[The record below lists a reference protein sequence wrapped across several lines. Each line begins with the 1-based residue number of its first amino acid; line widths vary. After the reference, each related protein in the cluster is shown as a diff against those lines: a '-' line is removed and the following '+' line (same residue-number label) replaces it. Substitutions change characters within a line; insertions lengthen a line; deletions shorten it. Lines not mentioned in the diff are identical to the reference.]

1 MIKPVETIP
10 MNATAKRQSYRG
22 MIRGDIEDAIAQGIT
37 KFEFD
42 GDYNWKYLAQ
52 YAREEADTIWRRA
65 FANIMRE
72 AGSKYGIKVSNY
84 LPCYKDKGQYIKIHS
99 VKMTDR
105 IHVYCEID
113 PDAPMRIC
121 QPLIDEAIK
130 EHEERQAGIEA
141 KDLTMD
147 IYNVGLSARSA
158 VTLKIAGFEKV
169 GDLKG
174 KKRTD
179 LIKIR
184 KMGRKSADEVWA
196 LMRNFGIAEEDDEQT
211 T

>member
-1 MIKPVETIP
+1 MIKPVEIIP
-10 MNATAKRQSYRG
+10 MNATAKRQSYRS

-37 KFEFD
+37 KFEFE

-72 AGSKYGIKVSNY
+72 ARSKYGIKVY
-84 LPCYKDKGQYIKIHS
+84 LPCYTDKGQYIKIHS
-99 VKMTDR
+99 VKMADR

-130 EHEERQAGIEA
+130 EQEERQAGIEA

-147 IYNVGLSARSA
+147 IYDVDLSARSA
-158 VTLKIAGFEKV
+158 VTLKRAGFEKV

-184 KMGRKSADEVWA
+184 NMGRKSADEVWV
-196 LMRNFGIAEEDDEQT
+196 MMQKFGIAEADDEGNL
-211 T
+211 

>member
-37 KFEFD
+37 KFEFA

-52 YAREEADTIWRRA
+52 YAREEADTIWRKA
-65 FANIMRE
+65 YAQIMRE
-72 AGSKYGIKVSNY
+72 AGEEHGIKISSY
-84 LPCYKDKGQYIKIHS
+84 LPSYKDKGQYIKIHS

-141 KDLTMD
+141 KDLNMD
-147 IYNVGLSARSA
+147 IYDVELSARSA
-158 VTLKIAGFEKV
+158 VTLKRAGIEKV
-169 GDLKG
+169 GDLRG
-174 KKRTD
+174 KKKTD

-184 KMGRKSADEVWA
+184 NLGRKSADEVWA
-196 LMRNFGIAEEDDEQT
+196 LMQKFGIAEDEDGQT
-211 T
+211 V